1 MAWDAEGIR
10 SQFPILQKTVDT
22 LDGSRRP
29 LVYLDHGASTHAPR
43 PVLDAYTI
51 FLERYYANIHRGH
64 HTLSLQSSQ
73 LFDDVHNEM
82 AAFVGAKIGP
92 QYMLLSQ
99 NTTQALDMAAHLM
112 ADTPGKTAVSMMEH
126 HSNDLPHRRAGEV
139 EHFGLTA
146 DGRIDLDDLQRV
158 LDGGGVKLVAVTGAA
173 NVTGV
178 LPPVAKMARMAHDA
192 GARILIDAAQLVA
205 HARVNVREPDHPEHI
220 DFLATGSHKA
230 YAPFG
235 SGFLLAPAEIC
246 DAAPPYMPGGGT
258 VTWVTDAEARF
269 TDGADRHQGGT
280 PNIAGAIGYAA
291 ALRWL
296 ADIGIDNIRAHE
308 QELASYGTKRFA
320 DLEGV
325 TLLGPQ
331 DDADRLAVFPFNV
344 GDLDHAV
351 ASSVLNF
358 EHGIATRNGCFC
370 AHPYLHR
377 LLGLGDTTEYTA
389 PLDAGQKVD
398 LPGAVRASCGIYN
411 TRQDLDILFAALED
425 LAAGRI
431 QGEYDVQNGEYCKP
445 VDFTFPA
452 AELAQVGAPITVTVG
467 TDRA

>member
-1 MAWDAEGIR
+1 MAWDAEAIR
-10 SQFPILQKTVDT
+10 EQFPIIDQTVQT
-22 LDGSRRP
+22 LDGAERP

-43 PVLDAYTI
+43 PVLNAYKV
-51 FLERYYANIHRGH
+51 FMERYYANIHRGH

-82 AAFVGAKIGP
+82 AAFVGAEIGP
-92 QYMLLSQ
+92 QYLLLSQ

-112 ADTPGKTAVSMMEH
+112 ADTPGKTAVSLMEH

-139 EHFGLTA
+139 EHFGLTP
-146 DGRIDLDDLQRV
+146 DGRIDLEDLQRV
-158 LDGGGVKLVAVTGAA
+158 LDGGDVKLVAVTGAA

-192 GARILIDAAQLVA
+192 GARILVDAAQLIA
-205 HARVNVREPDHPEHI
+205 HAPINVQEPGHSEHI

-246 DAAPPYMPGGGT
+246 DAAKPYMPGGGT
-258 VTWVTDAEARF
+258 VTWVTDADARF
-269 TDGADRHQGGT
+269 TLGADRHQGGT

-296 ADIGIDNIRAHE
+296 GNIGIANIREHE
-308 QELASYGTKRFA
+308 TELAAYGAKRFA
-320 DLEGV
+320 ELDGV

-331 DDADRLAVFPFNV
+331 DAADRLAVFPFAI
-344 GDLDHAV
+344 GDLDHALV
-351 ASSVLNF
+351 SSVLNF

-377 LLGLGDTTEYTA
+377 LLGLGDTTEYTD
-389 PLDAGQKVD
+389 PLDAGNKVD

-411 TRQDLDILFAALED
+411 TKEDLDVLFAAIED
-425 LAAGRI
+425 IAAGRI
-431 QGEYDVQNGEYCKP
+431 QGTYDVESSDYCKP

-452 AELAQVGAPITVTVG
+452 AELAEVGAPIQVPVG